1 VFKKYLPIFIS
12 LLIVAVAFV
21 LVVQSKSKKPLF
33 ESQENNE
40 SIGAFKKQS
49 SCARHPQ
56 FLSHLNVTQPVT
68 IDLSQQQFKGLAFLY
83 GKNFSKVIHPKAW
96 ETFEHFSTYALDKQ
110 GNIFLAPMPFIS
122 IKPTTFNLQKNIYKL
137 DSLTG
142 KISIFMHFDEV
153 LPSASNPYGIIS
165 LVYDCDDDTLWVSAI
180 DESNY
185 REEKGVIYHIDIKSK
200 EILQKVEGMDAL
212 TLRLLNSKN
221 GKFLLLGSARKN
233 VLYGFKIEQQK
244 IVSDS
249 KIKLLE
255 LPSANERI
263 RKIKITKENL
273 LELQTIPFS
282 YTLIAETSTNQE
294 RKEYEIEWNE
304 TVHQFESLSK

>member
-56 FLSHLNVTQPVT
+56 FLSHLNVTQPVI

>member
-1 VFKKYLPIFIS
+1 MFKKYLPIFIS

-56 FLSHLNVTQPVT
+56 FLSHLNVTQPVI

>member
-1 VFKKYLPIFIS
+1 MFKKYLPIFIS